1 MPRDY
6 KNRPTSGPAKRAR
19 KPLPPWAGLAGGFAL
34 GLCVAVG
41 AFMEGRYPGT
51 VVSWSTDLVP
61 QPDAGLEAEVAE
73 AQETKRRPRFEFYNL
88 LPEMEVSVA
97 DTKRLERRDAPK
109 KPKPKA
115 APKTEAERAA
125 RILAGEDPVK
135 VTDDSGYLVQVGSF
149 KDAAD
154 ADRLKA
160 ELALTGHSAFIQTAM
175 MSDRSKRH
183 RVRLGPYR
191 GYDEARRIGAR
202 LIDSGVR
209 PLLVRVDS

>member
-6 KNRPTSGPAKRAR
+6 KHRSTARQPKRTR
-19 KPLPPWAGLAGGFAL
+19 KPVPLWAGALGGFAL
-34 GLCVAVG
+34 GLCVAMG

-51 VVSWSTDLVP
+51 LVSWTGERVP
-61 QPDAGLEAEVAE
+61 EPDPGLGAEIA
-73 AQETKRRPRFEFYNL
+73 ATPQAKRRPRFEFYDL

-109 KPKPKA
+109 KP
-115 APKTEAERAA
+115 APSTEAQRAA
-125 RILAGEDPVK
+125 RILAGADAQPM
-135 VTDDSGYLVQVGSF
+135 SQRLAYLLQVGSF
-149 KDAAD
+149 KDPAD

-191 GYDEARRIGAR
+191 GVDEARRMSAR
-202 LIDSGVR
+202 LLDNGVR

>member
-6 KNRPTSGPAKRAR
+6 KHRPTAGKPKRTR
-19 KPLPPWAGLAGGFAL
+19 KPVPMWAGVLAGLAL

-51 VVSWSTDLVP
+51 LVSWSGERIP
-61 QPDAGLEAEVAE
+61 EPDTGLEAEIAE
-73 AQETKRRPRFEFYNL
+73 APEAKRRPIFEFYDL

-109 KPKPKA
+109 KP
-115 APKTEAERAA
+115 APRTEAQRAA
-125 RILAGEDPVK
+125 RSLTGQEAQPMSQRLA
-135 VTDDSGYLVQVGSF
+135 YLLQVGSF
-149 KDAAD
+149 KDPAD

-191 GYDEARRIGAR
+191 GVDEARRISAR
-202 LIDSGVR
+202 LLDNGVR

>member
-6 KNRPTSGPAKRAR
+6 KHRPTSGQSKRSR
-19 KPLPPWAGLAGGFAL
+19 KPIRPWAGMLGGFAL

-41 AFMEGRYPGT
+41 AFIEGRYPGT
-51 VVSWSTDLVP
+51 VVSWSTDRVP
-61 QPDAGLEAEVAE
+61 EPAVGVEAEI
-73 AQETKRRPRFEFYNL
+73 AQEPQTRPRPRFEFYNL

-97 DTKRLERRDAPK
+97 DTERLERRDAPK
-109 KPKPKA
+109 KPPA
-115 APKTEAERAA
+115 RSEAERAA
-125 RILAGEDPVK
+125 RILAGEDPDE
-135 VTDDSGYLVQVGSF
+135 VTDASGYMVQVGSF

-160 ELALTGHSAFIQTAM
+160 ELALSGHSAFIQTAL
-175 MSDRSKRH
+175 MSDHSKRH

-191 GYDEARRIGAR
+191 GFDEARRISTR
-202 LIDSGVR
+202 LLDNGVR

>member
-6 KNRPTSGPAKRAR
+6 KNRPTAGQPKRKR
-19 KPLPPWAGLAGGFAL
+19 KPVPLWAGALSGFAL

-51 VVSWSTDLVP
+51 LVSWSGDRVP
-61 QPDAGLEAEVAE
+61 KPDTGLEAEIAE
-73 AQETKRRPRFEFYNL
+73 TPEAKRRPRFEFYNL

-109 KPKPKA
+109 KPTPR
-115 APKTEAERAA
+115 TESQRAA
-125 RILAGEDPVK
+125 RILAGEDAQPL
-135 VTDDSGYLVQVGSF
+135 SQRLAYLLQVGSF
-149 KDAAD
+149 KDPAD

-191 GYDEARRIGAR
+191 GVDEARRISAR
-202 LIDSGVR
+202 LLDSGVR